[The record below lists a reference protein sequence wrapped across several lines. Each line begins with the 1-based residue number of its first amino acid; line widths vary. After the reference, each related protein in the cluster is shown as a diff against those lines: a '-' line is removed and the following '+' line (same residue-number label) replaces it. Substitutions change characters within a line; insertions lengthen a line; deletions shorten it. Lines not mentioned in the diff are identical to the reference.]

1 MLKELITDFFQQLV
15 TIASKKIDA
24 MNQQAAKEQQ
34 IRAQQAKK
42 NTENAL
48 GSALRK
54 RWASAL
60 NSLPAH
66 LSISGREIDSFS
78 LSNALETSYWELSVP
93 VPEMLNKSKCKQIQ
107 SALVNILSNQCA
119 EAYQDFQQKIFDDA
133 NEYATEILRIQNG
146 GGRVKD
152 DIIFYQ
158 NYNKYFWSNNY
169 RLINITI
176 INTEFV
182 DGKLYIQYK
191 FEDNDCSF
199 FHVNNY
205 WNLIRRAL

>member
-1 MLKELITDFFQQLV
+1 MLKQLITDFFQQLV
-15 TIASKKIDA
+15 TITSKKIDA

-107 SALVNILSNQCA
+107 SALANILSNQCA

-158 NYNKYFWSNNY
+158 NYNKYFWSNYY

-191 FEDNDCSF
+191 LEDNDCSF

>member
-1 MLKELITDFFQQLV
+1 MLKQLITDFFQQLV
-15 TIASKKIDA
+15 TITSKKIDA

-182 DGKLYIQYK
+182 DGKLYIQYN

>member
-15 TIASKKIDA
+15 TITSKKIDA

-48 GSALRK
+48 GSVLRK

-191 FEDNDCSF
+191 FEDNDCCF

>member
-1 MLKELITDFFQQLV
+1 MLKQLITDFFQQLV
-15 TIASKKIDA
+15 TITSKKIDA

-158 NYNKYFWSNNY
+158 NYNKYFWSNYY

-205 WNLIRRAL
+205 WNLIRRTL

>member
-1 MLKELITDFFQQLV
+1 MLKQLITDFFQQLV
-15 TIASKKIDA
+15 TITSQKIDA

-107 SALVNILSNQCA
+107 SALANILSNQYA

-146 GGRVKD
+146 WGRVKD

-158 NYNKYFWSNNY
+158 NYNKFFLSNY
-169 RLINITI
+169 YGLFNITI

-191 FEDNDCSF
+191 FEDNDYSF

-205 WNLIRRAL
+205 WNLIRRTL

>member
-15 TIASKKIDA
+15 TITSKKIDA

-48 GSALRK
+48 GSVLRK

-182 DGKLYIQYK
+182 DGKLYIQYN

>member
-1 MLKELITDFFQQLV
+1 MLKQLITDFFQQLV
-15 TIASKKIDA
+15 TITSKKIDA

-107 SALVNILSNQCA
+107 SALANILSNQCA

-158 NYNKYFWSNNY
+158 NYNKYFWSNYY

-205 WNLIRRAL
+205 WNLIRRTL

>member
-1 MLKELITDFFQQLV
+1 MLKQLITDFFQQLV
-15 TIASKKIDA
+15 TITSQKIDA

-107 SALVNILSNQCA
+107 SALANILSNQYA

-182 DGKLYIQYK
+182 DGKLYIQYN

>member
-1 MLKELITDFFQQLV
+1 MLKQLITDFFQQLV
-15 TIASKKIDA
+15 TITSKKIDA

-107 SALVNILSNQCA
+107 SALANILSNQCA

-158 NYNKYFWSNNY
+158 NYNKYFWSNYY

-176 INTEFV
+176 IN
-182 DGKLYIQYK
+182 I
-191 FEDNDCSF
+191 
-199 FHVNNY
+199 
-205 WNLIRRAL
+205 

>member
-1 MLKELITDFFQQLV
+1 MLKQLITDFFQQLV
-15 TIASKKIDA
+15 TITSKKIDA

-107 SALVNILSNQCA
+107 SALANILSNQCA

-158 NYNKYFWSNNY
+158 NYNKYFWSNYY

>member
-1 MLKELITDFFQQLV
+1 MLKQLITDFFQQLV
-15 TIASKKIDA
+15 TITSKKIDA

-78 LSNALETSYWELSVP
+78 LSNAFETSYWELSVP

-107 SALVNILSNQCA
+107 SALA
-119 EAYQDFQQKIFDDA
+119 
-133 NEYATEILRIQNG
+133 
-146 GGRVKD
+146 
-152 DIIFYQ
+152 
-158 NYNKYFWSNNY
+158 
-169 RLINITI
+169 
-176 INTEFV
+176 
-182 DGKLYIQYK
+182 
-191 FEDNDCSF
+191 
-199 FHVNNY
+199 FHPQ
-205 WNLIRRAL
+205 

>member
-1 MLKELITDFFQQLV
+1 MLKQLITDFFQQLV
-15 TIASKKIDA
+15 TITSKKIDA

-54 RWASAL
+54 KWASAV

-107 SALVNILSNQCA
+107 SALANILSNQCA

-158 NYNKYFWSNNY
+158 NYNKYFWSNYY

>member
-1 MLKELITDFFQQLV
+1 MLKQLITDFFQQLV
-15 TIASKKIDA
+15 TITSKKIDA

-34 IRAQQAKK
+34 IRAQQDKK
-42 NTENAL
+42 SIENAI

-107 SALVNILSNQCA
+107 SALANILSNQCA
-119 EAYQDFQQKIFDDA
+119 EAYQVFQQKIFDDA

-158 NYNKYFWSNNY
+158 NYNKYFWSNYY

-191 FEDNDCSF
+191 FEDNDCFF

>member
-15 TIASKKIDA
+15 TITSKKIDA

-48 GSALRK
+48 GSVLRK

>member
-15 TIASKKIDA
+15 TITSKKIDA

-78 LSNALETSYWELSVP
+78 LSNAFETSYWELSVP

-107 SALVNILSNQCA
+107 SALANILSNQCA

-158 NYNKYFWSNNY
+158 NYYKYFGSNYY

>member
-1 MLKELITDFFQQLV
+1 MLKQLITDFFQQLV
-15 TIASKKIDA
+15 TITSKKIDA

-78 LSNALETSYWELSVP
+78 LSNAFETSYWELSVP

-107 SALVNILSNQCA
+107 SALANIFSNQCA

-158 NYNKYFWSNNY
+158 NYNKYFWSNYY

>member
-1 MLKELITDFFQQLV
+1 MLKQLITDFFQQLV
-15 TIASKKIDA
+15 TITSKKIDA

-34 IRAQQAKK
+34 IRAQQDKK
-42 NTENAL
+42 SIENAI

-107 SALVNILSNQCA
+107 SALANILSNQCA
-119 EAYQDFQQKIFDDA
+119 EAYQVFQQKIFDDA

-158 NYNKYFWSNNY
+158 NYNKYFWSNYY

>member
-15 TIASKKIDA
+15 TITSKKIDA

-48 GSALRK
+48 GSVLRK

-191 FEDNDCSF
+191 FENNDCSF

>member
-1 MLKELITDFFQQLV
+1 MLKQLITDFFQQLV
-15 TIASKKIDA
+15 TITSKKIDA

-78 LSNALETSYWELSVP
+78 LSNAFETSYWELSVP

-107 SALVNILSNQCA
+107 SALANILSNQCA

-158 NYNKYFWSNNY
+158 NYNKYFWSNYY

-205 WNLIRRAL
+205 WNLIRRTL

>member
-1 MLKELITDFFQQLV
+1 MLKQLITDFFQQLV
-15 TIASKKIDA
+15 TITSKKIDA

-78 LSNALETSYWELSVP
+78 LSNAFETSYWELSVP

-107 SALVNILSNQCA
+107 SALANILSNQCA

-158 NYNKYFWSNNY
+158 NYNKYFWSNYY

>member
-1 MLKELITDFFQQLV
+1 MLKQLITDFFQQLV
-15 TIASKKIDA
+15 TITSKKIDA

-107 SALVNILSNQCA
+107 SALANILSNQCA

-158 NYNKYFWSNNY
+158 NYNKYFWSNYY

-199 FHVNNY
+199 FHVNNF

>member
-1 MLKELITDFFQQLV
+1 MLKQLITDFFQQLV
-15 TIASKKIDA
+15 TITSKKIDA

-107 SALVNILSNQCA
+107 SALANILSNQCA

-158 NYNKYFWSNNY
+158 NYNKYFWSNYY

-176 INTEFV
+176 INTGFV

>member
-15 TIASKKIDA
+15 TITSKKIDA

>member
-15 TIASKKIDA
+15 TITSKKIDA

-78 LSNALETSYWELSVP
+78 LSNAFETSYWELSVP

>member
-15 TIASKKIDA
+15 TITSKKIDA

-93 VPEMLNKSKCKQIQ
+93 VPETLNKSKCKQIQ

>member
-15 TIASKKIDA
+15 TITSKKIDA

-78 LSNALETSYWELSVP
+78 LSNAFETSYWELSVP

-107 SALVNILSNQCA
+107 SALANILSNQCA

-158 NYNKYFWSNNY
+158 NYNKYFWSNYY

>member
-1 MLKELITDFFQQLV
+1 MLKQLITDFFQQLV
-15 TIASKKIDA
+15 TITSQKIDA

-107 SALVNILSNQCA
+107 SALANILSNQCA

-158 NYNKYFWSNNY
+158 NYNKFFLSNY
-169 RLINITI
+169 YGLFNITI

-199 FHVNNY
+199 FHVNNF